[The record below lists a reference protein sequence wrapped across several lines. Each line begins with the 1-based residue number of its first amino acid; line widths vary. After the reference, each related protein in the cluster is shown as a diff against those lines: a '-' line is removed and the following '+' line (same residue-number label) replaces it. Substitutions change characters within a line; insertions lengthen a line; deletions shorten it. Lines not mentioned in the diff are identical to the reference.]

1 MTSAIEVGSR
11 AKELADGLVSFLETG
26 EPPRGLFDPAV
37 FCDFTLPHWRLQ
49 AEGVDDLVALRRAG
63 HPGPGRVVR
72 SRLDETGTGFV
83 LEVEE
88 RWQDGGSWYAR
99 ELFRADVGEHG
110 ITDLAVY
117 CTGDWD
123 EQREAAHR
131 AQVALLRP

>member
-1 MTSAIEVGSR
+1 MTSAIEIDSR
-11 AKELADGLVSFLETG
+11 AKDLADGLVSFLETG
-26 EPPRGLFDPAV
+26 EPPRGLFDDDV

-49 AEGVDDLVALRRAG
+49 AEGIDGLVALRRAG
-63 HPGPGRVVR
+63 HPAPGRVVR

-88 RWQDGGSWYAR
+88 RWQDGGSWYCR
-99 ELFRADVGEHG
+99 ELFRADVGERG
-110 ITDLAVY
+110 ITELAVY

-131 AQVALLRP
+131 AQVTLLRP